1 MASGWEGCE
10 KDGGLCSYHFP
21 PHPAALSPRLTA
33 VLTLNP
39 GARFLS
45 FLPFAGPNGWLCLL
59 SRWVSME
66 RCNRLP
72 GLPQRRPPR
81 LALAAAK
88 VSIPRVLAP
97 ALGCFLSPTR
107 PDKGQGPWERE
118 RWMPWVCR

>member
-1 MASGWEGCE
+1 
-10 KDGGLCSYHFP
+10 
-21 PHPAALSPRLTA
+21 
-33 VLTLNP
+33 
-39 GARFLS
+39 
-45 FLPFAGPNGWLCLL
+45 
-59 SRWVSME
+59 ME

-107 PDKGQGPWERE
+107 PDKGQGPGRG
-118 RWMPWVCR
+118 RDGCRGFAGEQGLSLAVACSKLCLPGLGRRQMDG